1 MVYRSYLNDLH
12 NAPKERA
19 QLAQEILGLLSL
31 LITLKD
37 KVENADPASPWFCRL
52 HSLGQPG
59 GALDLYKQRLDE
71 LAILLA
77 KVGSKS
83 PGKDLFWS
91 FDKKRI
97 RDALTMIERLKSLIN
112 IALQEDNL

>member
-1 MVYRSYLNDLH
+1 MSYRSYLNDIRH
-12 NAPKERA
+12 APKERA

-31 LITLKD
+31 LITLKE
-37 KVENADPASPWFCRL
+37 KVEDADPGSPWFSRL

-59 GALDLYKQRLDE
+59 GALDLYKQRLEE
-71 LAILLA
+71 LAVLLA

-83 PGKDLFWS
+83 LGKDLLWS
-91 FDKKRI
+91 FDKKWI
-97 RDALTMIERLKSLIN
+97 RNALTMIERLKSLIS